1 MEVLKSK
8 IQMNTASCG
17 RDTMWQS
24 VKAEAI
30 IDLENLT
37 YGVKQKGKKI
47 KTCIHSST
55 LLSKV
60 SIWTTYR

>member
-1 MEVLKSK
+1 
-8 IQMNTASCG
+8 
-17 RDTMWQS
+17 MWQS

-30 IDLENLT
+30 IDLENIT

-60 SIWTTYR
+60 SFWTTYR